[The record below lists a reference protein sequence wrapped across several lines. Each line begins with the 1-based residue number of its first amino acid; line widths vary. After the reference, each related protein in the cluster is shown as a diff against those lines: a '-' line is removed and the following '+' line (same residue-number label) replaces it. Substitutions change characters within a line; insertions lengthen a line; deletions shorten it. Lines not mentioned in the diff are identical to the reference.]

1 MVKGGGVG
9 EYRGST
15 PFTSRSSSSTAV
27 VACESRATSSGRAAA
42 AAAGSNRPQSSA
54 LDETAVD
61 DVEVRE
67 SAMAVLL
74 SVMASRCGPGLMFS
88 GTSSVRARRI
98 LLQSLF
104 RSAIMARGGGDNGG
118 VADGGSRE

>member
-42 AAAGSNRPQSSA
+42 AAGSNRPQSSA

-74 SVMASRCGPGLMFS
+74 SVLASRCGPGLMFS

>member
-74 SVMASRCGPGLMFS
+74 SVLTSRCRPGLMFS
-88 GTSSVRARRI
+88 WTSSARARRI
-98 LLQSLF
+98 LLLQSLF
-104 RSAIMARGGGDNGG
+104 RSAIMARGGG
-118 VADGGSRE
+118 